1 MIIRAVV
8 FFIALV
14 VLIGATFQDIAA
26 ILSRWGPLV
35 LVYIPAVVIA
45 AALMAHARVPS
56 RLPTHPGWYGVLGV
70 LALAFIAA
78 PWAPVPFI
86 DVVAR
91 PLLMAAVVL
100 ALLRLTPRAGSLY
113 ERTSVP
119 GVLVF
124 LAFTALLYESIPI
137 VDNIRAFGL
146 SHPSIEKIPAPMANV
161 AAAAIVVA
169 IFIVASGIRHRFLQ
183 TNPTRGWLWA
193 GLALWIAAAGASH
206 VRAYAMYADYALTA
220 AHVLLF
226 VGAFYLLSHLL
237 PRRGADEA
245 SFNP

>member
-1 MIIRAVV
+1 MRAVI
-8 FFIALV
+8 FFVALTVMIA
-14 VLIGATFQDIAA
+14 ATFQDAAA
-26 ILSRWGPLV
+26 ILSRWGRPE
-35 LVYIPAVVIA
+35 LVYIPAAIVA
-45 AALMAHARVPS
+45 AALMAHARVAS
-56 RLPTHPGWYGVLGV
+56 RLALNVGWYLV
-70 LALAFIAA
+70 LAILALVFIAA

-91 PLLMAAVVL
+91 PLLMVAIVL
-100 ALLRLTPRAGSLY
+100 VLLRLTPRAGSLY

-119 GVLVF
+119 SVLVF

-206 VRAYAMYADYALTA
+206 VRAYAMYAEYVLTA